1 MNKLSIL
8 SAGILLAAMGC
19 DSQPE
24 STAASKSQPKAK
36 TEKVK
41 DSLTNKNYASRPT
54 VNTWPQTDTENID
67 LADNLS
73 ATNYYL
79 VLDGSG
85 SMTNSRC
92 SGGKSKMHAA
102 KSAVSTFIQQIPQDA
117 NIGLLAFDSKGT
129 SERVTLGSN
138 NRPQMLNAVKNVRAN
153 GGTPLRSAISRGY
166 ASLEAQAKK
175 QLGYGEYHLV
185 VITDGEA
192 NSSQNP
198 SRIVDRILEDSP
210 VLIHTIG
217 FCIEGGHSL
226 NQAGRIDYKQANDP
240 ESLRK
245 GLQEVLAEAPAFQQD
260 QFDG

>member
-1 MNKLSIL
+1 MKKLSIF
-8 SAGILLAAMGC
+8 SAGILLATLGC
-19 DSQPE
+19 DSQPD
-24 STAASKSQPKAK
+24 SSGNSKAQPLVSV
-36 TEKVK
+36 EEIK
-41 DSLTNKNYASRPT
+41 DGFDSKNYARRPT
-54 VNTWPQTDTENID
+54 ANTWPQTNIDNVD
-67 LADNLS
+67 LADNLTAS
-73 ATNYYL
+73 NYYL

-92 SGGKSKMHAA
+92 SGGKSKMDAA
-102 KSAVSTFIQQIPQDA
+102 KSAVSTFVQQIPQDS
-117 NIGLLAFDSKGT
+117 NIGLLAFDYHGT
-129 SERVTLGSN
+129 SERVALGSN
-138 NRPQMLNAVKNVRAN
+138 NRPQMLAAVKDVYAN

-198 SRIVDRILEDSP
+198 SKIVDKILADSP

-245 GLQEVLAEAPAFQQD
+245 GLQEVLAEAPSFQQD